1 MNNNQNDNDEQ
12 LKSLKPGPDKLV
24 NSKQAWDARRKA
36 AQQKQRIT
44 IRVDGDV
51 LDEFKELAGDDG
63 NYQTLINIALRQWL
77 EAQGL
82 KELLKKDLPGLVQE
96 AVKTAKAGWVSH
108 LNHRVD
114 LPVQQRAEHKLAVS
128 LCIWYIYSNL
138 QRSPSLMFEWLVG

>member
-1 MNNNQNDNDEQ
+1 MSTKHNQNDNDEQ
-12 LKSLKPGPDKLV
+12 LKSLKPDPDKLV
-24 NSKQAWDARRKA
+24 NSKQARDARRKA

-51 LDEFKELAGDDG
+51 LDEFKELAGEDG

-96 AVKTAKAGWVSH
+96 AVKTAKAG
-108 LNHRVD
+108 
-114 LPVQQRAEHKLAVS
+114 
-128 LCIWYIYSNL
+128 
-138 QRSPSLMFEWLVG
+138 